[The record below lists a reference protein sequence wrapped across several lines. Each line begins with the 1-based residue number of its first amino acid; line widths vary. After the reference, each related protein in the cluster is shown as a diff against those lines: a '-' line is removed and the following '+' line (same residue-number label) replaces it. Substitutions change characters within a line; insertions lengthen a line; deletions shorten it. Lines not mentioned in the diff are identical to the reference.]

1 MRIRVVQSGG
11 FAGLHV
17 ERALETDHLATNEQA
32 DVERLV
38 TEACFFDLPAR
49 AVSGLPDV
57 IQCRICVN
65 ASGREHEVTTDERSA
80 SAALWR
86 LVERVMVG
94 PD

>member
-1 MRIRVVQSGG
+1 MQSGG
-11 FAGLHV
+11 FAGLRV

-38 TEACFFDLPAR
+38 AEACFFELPEL

-57 IQCRICVN
+57 IQCRICVDTP
-65 ASGREHEVTTDERSA
+65 GREHEVTTDERSA

-86 LVERVMVG
+86 LIERVMVV